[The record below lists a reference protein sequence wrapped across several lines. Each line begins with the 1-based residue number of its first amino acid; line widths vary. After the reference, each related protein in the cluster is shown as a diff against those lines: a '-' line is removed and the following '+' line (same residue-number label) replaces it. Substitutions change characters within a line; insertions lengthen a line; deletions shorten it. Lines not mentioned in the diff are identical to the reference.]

1 MLKNLGKNLF
11 EEEKITKRTFALF
24 TGLFLIMIIGIYS
37 YFVVLQKSFIWE
49 GDGFS
54 QHYLIFKDYLAL
66 IKGYFADPSVGFPF
80 WDWTNGM
87 GADVLSAYGYY
98 VVGDPFVYLGLLFP
112 ASMTELAYHVLV
124 LLRVYAIGVAF
135 LFYCRRMQVGSSGAL
150 VGSLMYT
157 FTFYVILNVTRH
169 PFFLMPMLFF
179 PLLCIG
185 IEKILHKESNTLF
198 IVVIFLSACSN
209 FYFFYML
216 SVLIFIYAVVRYFH
230 LYGKRPIKHVLTYV
244 WKAVYSYLIGLVLSS
259 ILFVP
264 IVVGFLQSSREPGKF
279 ASGLLVYP
287 VKYYGSLVLNQ
298 FVSERYLWTVFGFSS
313 FALLLLPMLWMKRK
327 KFGFISAS
335 IGLFAV
341 MLLLPAFGSIMNG
354 FAGPYNR
361 WTFAIP
367 LFVSLG
373 AAMLYNDRFK
383 LKKNEFTAMAG
394 VLLIYSA
401 LIVWII
407 RFVEFRA
414 AYITPLIFAGM
425 IWLLLVLANRQQHKK
440 PLTRGAKWFYSA
452 SLLVIIMVNLGYNAR
467 DYYYPSGQNTIE
479 LSLDYGTVDETYA
492 STFDGLEQEL
502 PQGDKDI
509 SRIGVTSKD
518 NHVKNQMIIL
528 EEMGLNS
535 YLSVSNGYISNFARQ
550 LETGQFQLIQPLRN
564 GFDDRQIANNFLGV
578 RYILTERENEIYLP
592 YGYEVVEDLSEKN
605 SSFIVAETKNYYP
618 FAYANTTY
626 LTYESFEEMNP
637 IQKEQ
642 FLSYGVTVDPEEVDT
657 TDLTLFDQPL
667 KVESKDV
674 QVVSTDDSKASVE
687 EDGINVKKDNGKVE
701 LILDDPTILQNAE
714 VYVYLEGLDF
724 AAKVSDPLTGT
735 PTSFTARVAL
745 GEQKK
750 SIRQSD
756 VLSFSSYIKRNK
768 LLFNMGYQE
777 EDSNDGKISLQFS
790 RAGTYAL
797 EDITV
802 FVVPLDE
809 DYSDRVAEK
818 RDDQLNIETFNHK
831 LINGSITMTE
841 PSILSTTIPYTTGWE
856 AEVNGKKVETILVN
870 EGFIGLPLE
879 SGTSEV
885 TFTYRP
891 PFLLLGALLSLAG
904 IALVVLNHLYW
915 NKH

>member
-1 MLKNLGKNLF
+1 MFKNLGKNLF
-11 EEEKITKRTFALF
+11 EEKKITKQTFALF

-54 QHYLIFKDYLAL
+54 QHYLIFKDYLNV
-66 IKGYFADPSVGFPF
+66 IKGYFADPAAGFPF

-112 ASMTELAYHVLV
+112 ASMTELAFHVLIF
-124 LLRVYAIGVAF
+124 LRVYFIGVAF

-150 VGSLMYT
+150 VGTLMYT

-185 IEKILHKESNTLF
+185 VEKILHNESNTLF
-198 IVVIFLSACSN
+198 IAIIFFSACSN

-216 SVLIFIYAVVRYFH
+216 SVLSFIYAVIRYFH
-230 LYGKRPIKHVLTYV
+230 LYGKQTIKHLMTYV

-264 IVVGFLQSSREPGKF
+264 IVAGFLQSSREPGKF

-287 VKYYGSLVLNQ
+287 VKYYVSLILNL
-298 FVSERYLWTVFGFSS
+298 FISERYLWTVFGFSS
-313 FALLLLPMLWMKRK
+313 FALLLLPMLWIKRE
-327 KFGFISAS
+327 KFGFVSAS
-335 IGLFAV
+335 LGLFAV

-373 AAMLYNDRFK
+373 AALFYNNRFQ
-383 LKKNEFTAMAG
+383 LKKNEYTAMG
-394 VLLIYSA
+394 WVLLIYSGA
-401 LIVWII
+401 IVLIAQFTSFKTA
-407 RFVEFRA
+407 FV
-414 AYITPLIFAGM
+414 TPVIFASIM
-425 IWLLLVLANRQQHKK
+425 WLLLVAANKQQNKK
-440 PLTRGAKWFYSA
+440 PLTVRSKGLYSA
-452 SLLVIIMVNLGYNAR
+452 SLLVLIMVNLGYNAM
-467 DYYYPSGQNTIE
+467 DYYYPWGQNSIE
-479 LSLDYGTVDETYA
+479 LSVDYGTIDEAYL
-492 STFDGLEQEL
+492 STFDGIEQEL
-502 PQGDKDI
+502 PQDKAI

-535 YLSVSNGYISNFARQ
+535 YLSVSNGQISNFARQ

-578 RYILTERENEIYLP
+578 RYILTEKKNEAYLP
-592 YGYEVVEDLSEKN
+592 YGYEVVEDLSDK
-605 SSFIVAETKNYYP
+605 SSAFSVAETQNYFP

-626 LTYESFEEMNP
+626 LTDESFEQMNP
-637 IQKEQ
+637 VEKEQ
-642 FLSYGVTVDPEEVDT
+642 FLSYGVTVDAKEVDT
-657 TDLTLFDQPL
+657 ADLTLFDQPL
-667 KVESKDV
+667 KVDSKEV
-674 QVVSTDDSKASVE
+674 QLISPDQSKASVE
-687 EDGINVKKDNGKVE
+687 EDGITVKEENGKVE
-701 LILDDPTILQNAE
+701 LLLDDPTILQNAE

-724 AAKVSDPLTGT
+724 TPSVSDPLTGT

-745 GEQKK
+745 GERKK
-750 SIRQSD
+750 AIRQSD
-756 VLSFSSYIKRNK
+756 VLSFSSYIKRSK
-768 LLFNMGYQE
+768 MLFNMGYQE
-777 EDSNDGKISLQFS
+777 EDSTDETLSLQFS
-790 RAGTYAL
+790 KAGKYAL

-802 FVVPLDE
+802 FIVPLDK
-809 DYSDRVAEK
+809 DYSARIAEK
-818 RDDQLNIETFNHK
+818 RDNQLNIDTFNNK
-831 LINGSITMTE
+831 KVNGSITMTE
-841 PSILSTTIPYTTGWE
+841 PSILSTTIPYTKGWK
-856 AEVNGKKVETILVN
+856 AEVNGEKVETLIVN

-879 SGTSEV
+879 AGTSEV
-885 TFTYRP
+885 TFMYQP
-891 PFLLLGALLSLAG
+891 PFLVLGAILSLVG
-904 IALVVLNHLYW
+904 IGLLVVNHLFL
-915 NKH
+915 NKY

>member
-11 EEEKITKRTFALF
+11 EEKNITKWTFALF

-66 IKGYFADPSVGFPF
+66 IKDYFADPSAGLPF

-87 GADVLSAYGYY
+87 GTDVLSAYGYY

-112 ASMTELAYHVLV
+112 ASMTEMAYHVLV

-185 IEKILHKESNTLF
+185 IEKILHNESNTAF

-216 SVLIFIYAVVRYFH
+216 SVLIFIYAVMRYVQ
-230 LYGKRPIKHVLTYV
+230 LYGKKPIKHLLMYV
-244 WKAVYSYLIGLVLSS
+244 WKAVYSYLIGLLLSS
-259 ILFVP
+259 VLFVP
-264 IVVGFLQSSREPGKF
+264 IVGGFLQSSREPGKF

-287 VKYYGSLVLNQ
+287 VKYYWSLILNQ
-298 FVSERYLWTVFGFSS
+298 FISERYLWTVFGFSS

-327 KFGFISAS
+327 KFGFISTS
-335 IGLFAV
+335 LGLFAG

-383 LKKNEFTAMAG
+383 LKKNEYTAMG
-394 VLLIYSA
+394 WVLLIYSA
-401 LIVWII
+401 SILLVFQ
-407 RFVEFRA
+407 FVEYRA

-425 IWLLLVLANRQQHKK
+425 MWLLLVLANKQQNKK
-440 PLTRGAKWFYSA
+440 PLTRRSKWVYSA
-452 SLLVIIMVNLGYNAR
+452 ALLVIVMLNLGYNAR
-467 DYYYPSGQNTIE
+467 DYYYPEGQNTVE
-479 LSLDYGTVDETYA
+479 LSLDYGTVDEDYA
-492 STFDGLEQEL
+492 STFDGLEQKL
-502 PQGDKDI
+502 PQDKDI

-564 GFDDRQIANNFLGV
+564 GVDDRKIANHFLGV
-578 RYILTERENEIYLP
+578 RYILTEKENEAYLP

-626 LTYESFEEMNP
+626 LTYDSFEEMNP
-637 IQKEQ
+637 IEKEQ
-642 FLSYGVTVDPEEVDT
+642 FLSYGVTVDSEEVDT

-674 QVVSTDDSKASVE
+674 QVISTDESKVSVE

-701 LILDDPTILQNAE
+701 LILDDPTVLQNAE
-714 VYVYLEGLDF
+714 VSVYLEGLDF
-724 AAKVSDPLTGT
+724 APKVSDPLTGT
-735 PTSFTARVAL
+735 PTSYTARVAL

-756 VLSFSSYIKRNK
+756 ILSFSSYIKRK
-768 LLFNMGYQE
+768 KMLFNMGYQE
-777 EDSNDGKISLQFS
+777 ENSNDGKISLQFS
-790 RAGTYAL
+790 KAGNYAL

-809 DYSDRVAEK
+809 DYSNRVAEK
-818 RDDQLNIETFNHK
+818 RDDQLTIETFNNK
-831 LINGSITMTE
+831 LINGSITMTK
-841 PSILSTTIPYTTGWE
+841 PSILSTTIPYTTGWK
-856 AEVNGKKVETILVN
+856 AEVNGEKVETIRVN
-870 EGFIGLPLE
+870 EGFIGLPLK

-885 TFTYRP
+885 TFTYQP

-904 IALVVLNHLYW
+904 IILLVLNQLYW